1 MFGGIALVGL
11 VAATLTLVSAA
22 ASRPSQ
28 LVPAR
33 FGGFPAW
40 LRGPLDGA
48 GFVLFPSDIAA
59 LLLAMAACYLVA
71 LACVQALPASVLVGT
86 IVGLHAILFL
96 GPPLLSSDM
105 FGYLDWA
112 RMAVLHGLNPYAT
125 DSAAVVSDPIYGF
138 VRWQRLTSPYGPLF
152 TLGTYGLVPLG
163 VAGSVWAFKLIV
175 TLCSLACVAL
185 IWRTREA
192 RGLSPLTGVAL
203 YGLNPAVLV
212 YTLGGFHNDAIMML
226 AVLMAAALM
235 VGGRERAGA
244 VAAALA
250 VAVKS
255 SAGLVIPFL
264 VLGARERR
272 QTLGVALAAGAG
284 VLVVSL
290 AAFGGQAF
298 DFINVLGEQQTLD
311 SPTSVPAQLG
321 ALLGWSGSP
330 TAVRIVF
337 SVLGVAGIAY
347 CALRTWRGADW
358 IESAAWATLILLV
371 TSSWLLAWYIVW
383 LVPLAALARGQA
395 LAAAAVAMTLF
406 VIAVRTLPNL
416 W

>member
-1 MFGGIALVGL
+1 MFGLVSLAGL
-11 VAATLTLVSAA
+11 VAATLTIVSAA

-33 FGGFPAW
+33 FGGFPGW
-40 LRGPLDGA
+40 LRGPLDGVDY
-48 GFVLFPSDIAA
+48 VLFPSDIA
-59 LLLAMAACYLVA
+59 LLFLLMTACYLVA
-71 LACVQALPASVLVGT
+71 LACVRALPAGLLVGT
-86 IVGLHAILFL
+86 IVALHAILFL
-96 GPPLLSSDM
+96 SPPLLSSDM

-163 VAGSVWAFKLIV
+163 VAGSVWAFKLVV
-175 TLCSLACVAL
+175 TLCSLACVGL
-185 IWRTREA
+185 IWRMREA
-192 RGLSPLTGVAL
+192 RGLSPLSGVAL
-203 YGLNPAVLV
+203 YGLNPAVLI
-212 YTLGGFHNDAIMML
+212 YTVGGFHNDAIMML
-226 AVLMAAALM
+226 VVMGAAALM
-235 VGGRERAGA
+235 VAGREPAGA
-244 VAAALA
+244 VAGSLA

-264 VLGARERR
+264 ILGARERTR
-272 QTLGVALAAGAG
+272 TLRVALATGAG
-284 VLVVSL
+284 VLAVSL
-290 AAFGGQAF
+290 LAFGGEAL

-330 TAVRIVF
+330 TPVRVVA
-337 SVLGVAGIAY
+337 STLGVAGIAF

-358 IESAAWATLILLV
+358 IESAAWATLVLLV

-383 LVPLAALARGQA
+383 LVPLAALARGRA
-395 LAAAAVAMTLF
+395 LAGAAIAMTLF